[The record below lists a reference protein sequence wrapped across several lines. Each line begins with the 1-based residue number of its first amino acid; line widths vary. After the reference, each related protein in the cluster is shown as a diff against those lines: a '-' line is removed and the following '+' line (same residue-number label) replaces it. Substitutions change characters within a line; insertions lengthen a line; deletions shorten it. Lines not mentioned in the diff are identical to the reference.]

1 MAENINWLSITEDD
15 VADDLIMNISP
26 NDQRYQRYQFIN
38 FWMWNY
44 LGDAF
49 QIVYDKEKDVFRDF
63 GKTSDELIT
72 QSIPLS
78 FLEGLVKASSGV
90 ELQGK
95 ELVVRFD
102 KQYALGEMLR
112 VMVQAD
118 AYIKFK
124 RNYYSKET
132 TAGSEKLDE

>member
-1 MAENINWLSITEDD
+1 MAEKTNQLSIAKDD
-15 VADDLIMNISP
+15 VADNLIMNISP
-26 NDQRYQRYQFIN
+26 TDQRYQFIN

-44 LGDAF
+44 IGDAF
-49 QIVYDKEKDVFRDF
+49 QVVYDKAKNVFRDF
-63 GKTSDELIT
+63 GQTSDELIT

-78 FLEGLVKASSGV
+78 FLKGLAEASSGV
-90 ELQGK
+90 ELQGE

-102 KQYALGEMLR
+102 KQGALGEMLR

-124 RNYYSKET
+124 RNYYSQET
-132 TAGSEKLDE
+132 TTGSGKPDE

>member
-1 MAENINWLSITEDD
+1 MVENINWLSITEDD

-26 NDQRYQRYQFIN
+26 NDQRYQRYQFID

-49 QIVYDKEKDVFRDF
+49 QIVYDKEKNVFRDF
-63 GKTSDELIT
+63 GQTSNELIT

-90 ELQGK
+90 ELQDK
-95 ELVVRFD
+95 ELIVRFD

-124 RNYYSKET
+124 RNYYAKET
-132 TAGSEKLDE
+132 LQGVGN

>member
-1 MAENINWLSITEDD
+1 
-15 VADDLIMNISP
+15 
-26 NDQRYQRYQFIN
+26 
-38 FWMWNY
+38 MWQKKN
-44 LGDAF
+44 
-49 QIVYDKEKDVFRDF
+49 VFRDF
-63 GKTSDELIT
+63 GQTSNELIA

-90 ELQGK
+90 ELQDE

-102 KQYALGEMLR
+102 EQYALGEMLR

>member
-1 MAENINWLSITEDD
+1 MVENINWLSITEDD

-26 NDQRYQRYQFIN
+26 NDQRYQFID

-49 QIVYDKEKDVFRDF
+49 QIVYDKEKNVFRDF
-63 GKTSDELIT
+63 GQTSNELIT

-90 ELQGK
+90 ELQDE

-132 TAGSEKLDE
+132 LQGVEN

>member
-1 MAENINWLSITEDD
+1 MVENINWLSITEDD

-26 NDQRYQRYQFIN
+26 NDQRYQFIN

-63 GKTSDELIT
+63 GQTSDELIT

-102 KQYALGEMLR
+102 EQYALGEMLR

>member
-1 MAENINWLSITEDD
+1 MVENINRPSIAKDD
-15 VADDLIMNISP
+15 VADDLIMNIGP
-26 NDQRYQRYQFIN
+26 TDQRYQFIN

-49 QIVYDKEKDVFRDF
+49 QIVYDKEKNVFRDF
-63 GKTSDELIT
+63 GQTSDELTT
-72 QSIPLS
+72 QSIPFS
-78 FLEGLVKASSGV
+78 FLKKLAKASSGV
-90 ELQGK
+90 ELQGE
-95 ELVVRFD
+95 ELVVRYD
-102 KQYALGEMLR
+102 KQGALGEMLR

-132 TAGSEKLDE
+132 LQGVEN

>member
-1 MAENINWLSITEDD
+1 MVENINWLSITEDD

-26 NDQRYQRYQFIN
+26 NDQRYQFID

-49 QIVYDKEKDVFRDF
+49 QIVYDKEKNVFRDF
-63 GKTSDELIT
+63 GQTSNELIT

-90 ELQGK
+90 ELQDE
-95 ELVVRFD
+95 ELIVRFD
-102 KQYALGEMLR
+102 EQYALGEMLR

-124 RNYYSKET
+124 RNYYSK
-132 TAGSEKLDE
+132 